1 MNAEP
6 SFDSLFSVGGFETPG
21 PGWDHPHAP
30 PAPHAPHAPLAPH
43 APAPSGTGTLKK
55 TESII
60 VEGKA
65 R

>member
-30 PAPHAPHAPLAPH
+30 PAPHAPLAPH
-43 APAPSGTGTLKK
+43 APAPSGNGTFKK
-55 TESII
+55 NRIYYKI